1 MKKICCIGHITRDRI
16 ITPQQTIDMA
26 GGTSFYMA
34 HGMHHLSQDFPFQLV
49 TKIGQ
54 ESQEEVDH
62 LRQMNIDV
70 LSYSSPHS
78 VFFENHYGLNSN
90 QRTQRV
96 LAKAAPFTIEEME
109 PLAAEVFHL
118 GSLLADDFSPE
129 IVKFLAQKGC
139 ISIDVQGYLRE
150 VRGEK
155 VYAVDWK
162 DMDAVLPYVDI
173 VKLNEHEM
181 YAIMHTNDPKIV
193 AEKLASYGVREV
205 IITLGSYGSLIYA
218 DKTCYEIP
226 AYTPRK
232 IVDATGCGDTYS
244 TGYLYMRSQGATFQE
259 AGRFASAMCT
269 LKLEHNGPFEGS
281 LKDIETLIKKHG
293 QIITTCPH
301 SVLKNNLLT
310 EKTYQ
315 N

>member
-1 MKKICCIGHITRDRI
+1 
-16 ITPQQTIDMA
+16 MA

-54 ESQEEVDH
+54 ESQEEVGH

-109 PLAAEVFHL
+109 PLVAEVFHL

-281 LKDIETLIKKHG
+281 LKDIETLIKNTDRLS
-293 QIITTCPH
+293 QPARIRF
-301 SVLKNNLLT
+301 
-310 EKTYQ
+310 
-315 N
+315 

>member
-1 MKKICCIGHITRDRI
+1 
-16 ITPQQTIDMA
+16 MA

-54 ESQEEVDH
+54 ELQEEVDH

-109 PLAAEVFHL
+109 PLVAEVFHL

-205 IITLGSYGSLIYA
+205 IITLGSGSLIYA
-218 DKTCYEIP
+218 NKTCYEIP

-281 LKDIETLIKKHG
+281 LKDIRTLIKNTDRLS
-293 QIITTCPH
+293 QSARIRF
-301 SVLKNNLLT
+301 
-310 EKTYQ
+310 
-315 N
+315 

>member
-90 QRTQRV
+90 QRMQRV
-96 LAKAAPFTIEEME
+96 LAKADPFTIEEMK
-109 PLAAEVFHL
+109 PLQAEVFHL

-129 IVKFLAQKGC
+129 IVKYLSQKGR

-162 DMDAVLPYVDI
+162 DMDAVLPYVDMM
-173 VKLNEHEM
+173 KLNEHEM
-181 YAIMHTNDPKIV
+181 RAIMQLNNPKTV
-193 AEKLASYGVREV
+193 AEKLASYGIREV

-218 DKTCYEIP
+218 DKTYYEIP
-226 AYTPRK
+226 AYPPQK

-281 LKDIETLIKKHG
+281 LKDIE
-293 QIITTCPH
+293 
-301 SVLKNNLLT
+301 NLL
-310 EKTYQ
+310 
-315 N
+315 

>member
-1 MKKICCIGHITRDRI
+1 
-16 ITPQQTIDMA
+16 
-26 GGTSFYMA
+26 
-34 HGMHHLSQDFPFQLV
+34 
-49 TKIGQ
+49 
-54 ESQEEVDH
+54 
-62 LRQMNIDV
+62 
-70 LSYSSPHS
+70 
-78 VFFENHYGLNSN
+78 
-90 QRTQRV
+90 
-96 LAKAAPFTIEEME
+96 ME
-109 PLAAEVFHL
+109 PLVAEVFHL

-155 VYAVDWK
+155 VYAVNWK

-218 DKTCYEIP
+218 NKTCYEIP
-226 AYTPRK
+226 AYTPQK

-281 LKDIETLIKKHG
+281 LKDIKTLIKNTDKLS
-293 QIITTCPH
+293 Q
-301 SVLKNNLLT
+301 SVRIRF
-310 EKTYQ
+310 
-315 N
+315 

>member
-109 PLAAEVFHL
+109 PLVAEVFHL

-150 VRGEK
+150 VRGKK

-205 IITLGSYGSLIYA
+205 IITLGSYGSFIYA

-281 LKDIETLIKKHG
+281 LKDIETLIKNTDRLS
-293 QIITTCPH
+293 QPARIRF
-301 SVLKNNLLT
+301 
-310 EKTYQ
+310 
-315 N
+315 

>member
-1 MKKICCIGHITRDRI
+1 
-16 ITPQQTIDMA
+16 MA

-62 LRQMNIDV
+62 LRQINIDV

-78 VFFENHYGLNSN
+78 VFFENHYDLNSN

-281 LKDIETLIKKHG
+281 LKDIETLIKNTDRLS
-293 QIITTCPH
+293 QPARIRF
-301 SVLKNNLLT
+301 
-310 EKTYQ
+310 
-315 N
+315 

>member
-1 MKKICCIGHITRDRI
+1 
-16 ITPQQTIDMA
+16 MA

-109 PLAAEVFHL
+109 PLVAEVFHL

-150 VRGEK
+150 VRGKK

-205 IITLGSYGSLIYA
+205 IITLGSYGSFIYA

-281 LKDIETLIKKHG
+281 LKDIETLIKNTDRLS
-293 QIITTCPH
+293 QPARIRF
-301 SVLKNNLLT
+301 
-310 EKTYQ
+310 
-315 N
+315 

>member
-281 LKDIETLIKKHG
+281 LNDIKTLIKNTDRLS
-293 QIITTCPH
+293 QPARI
-301 SVLKNNLLT
+301 
-310 EKTYQ
+310 Q
-315 N
+315 F

>member
-1 MKKICCIGHITRDRI
+1 
-16 ITPQQTIDMA
+16 MA

-54 ESQEEVDH
+54 ESQEEVNH

-109 PLAAEVFHL
+109 PLVAEVFHL

-150 VRGEK
+150 VRGKK

-218 DKTCYEIP
+218 NKTCYEIP
-226 AYTPRK
+226 AYTPQK

-281 LKDIETLIKKHG
+281 LNDIKTLIKNTDRLS
-293 QIITTCPH
+293 QPARIRF
-301 SVLKNNLLT
+301 
-310 EKTYQ
+310 
-315 N
+315 

>member
-1 MKKICCIGHITRDRI
+1 
-16 ITPQQTIDMA
+16 MA

-129 IVKFLAQKGC
+129 IVKFLAQKGR

-281 LKDIETLIKKHG
+281 LKDIETLIKNTDRLS
-293 QIITTCPH
+293 QPARIRF
-301 SVLKNNLLT
+301 
-310 EKTYQ
+310 
-315 N
+315 

>member
-1 MKKICCIGHITRDRI
+1 MEWQTVTMNKICCIGHITRDRI

-34 HGMHHLSQDFPFQLV
+34 HGMYHLSPDFPFQLV

-54 ESQEEVDH
+54 ESQEEVDR

-96 LAKAAPFTIEEME
+96 LVKADPFTIEEMK
-109 PLAAEVFHL
+109 PLQAEVFHL

-129 IVKFLAQKGC
+129 IVKYLSQKGR

-162 DMDAVLPYVDI
+162 DMDTVLPYVDI

-181 YAIMHTNDPKIV
+181 RAIMQLNNPKTV
-193 AEKLASYGVREV
+193 AEKLASYGIREV

-218 DKTCYEIP
+218 DKTYYEIP
-226 AYTPRK
+226 AYPPQK

-244 TGYLYMRSQGATFQE
+244 TGYLYMRSQGASFQE

-281 LKDIETLIKKHG
+281 LNDIKTLIKNTDRLS
-293 QIITTCPH
+293 QPARIRF
-301 SVLKNNLLT
+301 
-310 EKTYQ
+310 
-315 N
+315 

>member
-1 MKKICCIGHITRDRI
+1 
-16 ITPQQTIDMA
+16 MA

-281 LKDIETLIKKHG
+281 LKDIETLIKNTDRLSQPARIRFK
-293 QIITTCPH
+293 
-301 SVLKNNLLT
+301 K
-310 EKTYQ
+310 
-315 N
+315 

>member
-70 LSYSSPHS
+70 VSYSSPHS

-281 LKDIETLIKKHG
+281 LKDIKTLITNTDRLS
-293 QIITTCPH
+293 QPARIRF
-301 SVLKNNLLT
+301 
-310 EKTYQ
+310 
-315 N
+315 

>member
-1 MKKICCIGHITRDRI
+1 MKKICCIGHITRDII

-26 GGTSFYMA
+26 GGTSIYMA

-54 ESQEEVDH
+54 ESQEEVNH

-109 PLAAEVFHL
+109 PLVAEVFHL

-150 VRGEK
+150 VRGKK

-281 LKDIETLIKKHG
+281 LKDIETLIKNTDRLS
-293 QIITTCPH
+293 QPARIRF
-301 SVLKNNLLT
+301 
-310 EKTYQ
+310 
-315 N
+315 

>member
-54 ESQEEVDH
+54 ESQEEVNH

-109 PLAAEVFHL
+109 PLVAEVFHL

-150 VRGEK
+150 VRGKK

-226 AYTPRK
+226 AYTPQK

-281 LKDIETLIKKHG
+281 LNDIKTLIKNTDKLS
-293 QIITTCPH
+293 QSARIKP
-301 SVLKNNLLT
+301 
-310 EKTYQ
+310 
-315 N
+315 

>member
-70 LSYSSPHS
+70 LSYSIPHS

-109 PLAAEVFHL
+109 PLVAEVFHL

-173 VKLNEHEM
+173 VKLNEYEM

-218 DKTCYEIP
+218 NKTCYEIP
-226 AYTPRK
+226 AYTPQK

-281 LKDIETLIKKHG
+281 LKDIKTLIKNTDRLS
-293 QIITTCPH
+293 QSARIRF
-301 SVLKNNLLT
+301 
-310 EKTYQ
+310 
-315 N
+315 

>member
-1 MKKICCIGHITRDRI
+1 
-16 ITPQQTIDMA
+16 MA

-129 IVKFLAQKGC
+129 IVKFLAQKGR

-281 LKDIETLIKKHG
+281 LKDIETLIKNTDRLS
-293 QIITTCPH
+293 Q
-301 SVLKNNLLT
+301 SVRIKP
-310 EKTYQ
+310 K
-315 N
+315 

>member
-109 PLAAEVFHL
+109 PLVAEVFHL

-129 IVKFLAQKGC
+129 IVKFLAQKGR

-281 LKDIETLIKKHG
+281 LNDIKTLIKNTDRLS
-293 QIITTCPH
+293 QPARIRF
-301 SVLKNNLLT
+301 
-310 EKTYQ
+310 
-315 N
+315 

>member
-1 MKKICCIGHITRDRI
+1 
-16 ITPQQTIDMA
+16 MA

-205 IITLGSYGSLIYA
+205 IITLGSYGSFIYA

-281 LKDIETLIKKHG
+281 LKDIETLIKNTDRLS
-293 QIITTCPH
+293 QPARIRF
-301 SVLKNNLLT
+301 
-310 EKTYQ
+310 
-315 N
+315 

>member
-78 VFFENHYGLNSN
+78 VFFENHYALNSN

-129 IVKFLAQKGC
+129 IVKFLAQKGR

-244 TGYLYMRSQGATFQE
+244 TGYLYMRSQGVTFQE

-281 LKDIETLIKKHG
+281 LKDIE
-293 QIITTCPH
+293 
-301 SVLKNNLLT
+301 NLL
-310 EKTYQ
+310 
-315 N
+315 

>member
-1 MKKICCIGHITRDRI
+1 
-16 ITPQQTIDMA
+16 MA

-281 LKDIETLIKKHG
+281 LKDIKTLIKNTDRLS
-293 QIITTCPH
+293 QPARIRF
-301 SVLKNNLLT
+301 
-310 EKTYQ
+310 
-315 N
+315 

>member
-1 MKKICCIGHITRDRI
+1 MKKTCCIGHITRDRI

-70 LSYSSPHS
+70 VSYSSPHS

-96 LAKAAPFTIEEME
+96 LAKAAPFTIEEMK

-281 LKDIETLIKKHG
+281 LKDIETLIKNTDRLS
-293 QIITTCPH
+293 QPARIRF
-301 SVLKNNLLT
+301 
-310 EKTYQ
+310 
-315 N
+315 

>member
-54 ESQEEVDH
+54 ELQEEVDH

-109 PLAAEVFHL
+109 PLVAEVFHL

-205 IITLGSYGSLIYA
+205 IITLGSGSLIYA
-218 DKTCYEIP
+218 NKTCYEIP

-281 LKDIETLIKKHG
+281 LKDIRTLIKNTDRLS
-293 QIITTCPH
+293 QSARIRF
-301 SVLKNNLLT
+301 
-310 EKTYQ
+310 
-315 N
+315 

>member
-1 MKKICCIGHITRDRI
+1 
-16 ITPQQTIDMA
+16 MA

-34 HGMHHLSQDFPFQLV
+34 HGMHHLSPDFSFQLV

-54 ESQEEVDH
+54 ESQKEVDR
-62 LRQMNIDV
+62 LRQMNINV
-70 LSYSSPHS
+70 VSYSSRHS
-78 VFFENHYGLNSN
+78 VFFENCYGLDSD

-96 LAKAAPFTIEEME
+96 LAKADPFTIEEMK
-109 PLAAEVFHL
+109 PLQAEVFHL

-129 IVKFLAQKGC
+129 IVKYLSQKGR

-162 DMDAVLPYVDI
+162 DMDAVLPYVDMI
-173 VKLNEHEM
+173 KLNEHEM
-181 YAIMHTNDPKIV
+181 HTIMQLNNPKTV
-193 AEKLASYGVREV
+193 AEKLASYGIREV

-218 DKTCYEIP
+218 DKTYYEIP
-226 AYTPRK
+226 AYPPKK

-244 TGYLYMRSQGATFQE
+244 TGYLYMRSQGASFQE

-281 LKDIETLIKKHG
+281 LNDIKTLIKNTDRLS
-293 QIITTCPH
+293 QPARIRF
-301 SVLKNNLLT
+301 
-310 EKTYQ
+310 
-315 N
+315 

>member
-1 MKKICCIGHITRDRI
+1 MEWQTVTMNKICCIGHITRDRI

-34 HGMHHLSQDFPFQLV
+34 HGMYHLSPNFPFQLV

-54 ESQEEVDH
+54 ESQEEVDR
-62 LRQMNIDV
+62 LRQMNINV
-70 LSYSSPHS
+70 VSYSSRHS
-78 VFFENHYGLNSN
+78 VFFENCYGLDSD

-96 LAKAAPFTIEEME
+96 LAKADPFTIEEMK
-109 PLAAEVFHL
+109 PLQAEVFHL

-129 IVKFLAQKGC
+129 IVKYLSQKGR

-162 DMDAVLPYVDI
+162 DMDTVLPYVDMI
-173 VKLNEHEM
+173 KLNEHEM
-181 YAIMHTNDPKIV
+181 HAIMQLNNPKTV
-193 AEKLASYGVREV
+193 AKKLASYGIREV

-218 DKTCYEIP
+218 DKTYYEIP
-226 AYTPRK
+226 AYSPQK

-281 LKDIETLIKKHG
+281 LNDIKTLIKNTDRLS
-293 QIITTCPH
+293 QPARIRF
-301 SVLKNNLLT
+301 
-310 EKTYQ
+310 
-315 N
+315 

>member
-1 MKKICCIGHITRDRI
+1 
-16 ITPQQTIDMA
+16 MA

-226 AYTPRK
+226 AYTPQK

-281 LKDIETLIKKHG
+281 LKDIETLIKNTDRLS
-293 QIITTCPH
+293 QSARIRF
-301 SVLKNNLLT
+301 
-310 EKTYQ
+310 
-315 N
+315 

>member
-54 ESQEEVDH
+54 ESQEEVNH

-109 PLAAEVFHL
+109 PLVAEVFHL

-150 VRGEK
+150 VRGKK

-218 DKTCYEIP
+218 NKTCYEIP
-226 AYTPRK
+226 AYTPQK

-281 LKDIETLIKKHG
+281 LKDIETLIKNTDRLS
-293 QIITTCPH
+293 QPARIRF
-301 SVLKNNLLT
+301 
-310 EKTYQ
+310 
-315 N
+315 

>member
-109 PLAAEVFHL
+109 PLVAEVFHL

-150 VRGEK
+150 VRGKK

-218 DKTCYEIP
+218 NKTCYEIP
-226 AYTPRK
+226 AYTPQK

-281 LKDIETLIKKHG
+281 LKDIEKLSSAPRKAHET
-293 QIITTCPH
+293 IT
-301 SVLKNNLLT
+301 KG
-310 EKTYQ
+310 
-315 N
+315 

>member
-96 LAKAAPFTIEEME
+96 LAKAAPFTIEEMK

-281 LKDIETLIKKHG
+281 LKDIE
-293 QIITTCPH
+293 
-301 SVLKNNLLT
+301 NLL
-310 EKTYQ
+310 
-315 N
+315 

>member
-1 MKKICCIGHITRDRI
+1 
-16 ITPQQTIDMA
+16 MA

-109 PLAAEVFHL
+109 PLVAEVFHL

-205 IITLGSYGSLIYA
+205 IITLGSYGSFIYA

-281 LKDIETLIKKHG
+281 LKDIETLIKNTDRLS
-293 QIITTCPH
+293 QPARIRF
-301 SVLKNNLLT
+301 
-310 EKTYQ
+310 
-315 N
+315 

>member
-70 LSYSSPHS
+70 VSYSSPHS

-205 IITLGSYGSLIYA
+205 IITLGSYGSVIYA

-281 LKDIETLIKKHG
+281 LNDIETLIKNTDRLS
-293 QIITTCPH
+293 QPARIRF
-301 SVLKNNLLT
+301 
-310 EKTYQ
+310 
-315 N
+315 

>member
-109 PLAAEVFHL
+109 PLVAEVFHL

-205 IITLGSYGSLIYA
+205 IITLGSYGSFIYA

-281 LKDIETLIKKHG
+281 LKDIETLIKNTDRLS
-293 QIITTCPH
+293 QPARIRF
-301 SVLKNNLLT
+301 
-310 EKTYQ
+310 
-315 N
+315 

>member
-70 LSYSSPHS
+70 VSYSSPHS

-281 LKDIETLIKKHG
+281 LKDIETLIKNTDRLSQPAH
-293 QIITTCPH
+293 IRF
-301 SVLKNNLLT
+301 
-310 EKTYQ
+310 
-315 N
+315 

>member
-70 LSYSSPHS
+70 VSYSSPHS

-205 IITLGSYGSLIYA
+205 IITLGSYGSVIYA

-281 LKDIETLIKKHG
+281 LKDIKTLIKNTDRLS
-293 QIITTCPH
+293 QPARIRF
-301 SVLKNNLLT
+301 
-310 EKTYQ
+310 
-315 N
+315 

>member
-70 LSYSSPHS
+70 VSYSSPHS

-244 TGYLYMRSQGATFQE
+244 TGYLYMRSQGATFQG

-281 LKDIETLIKKHG
+281 LKDIKTLIKNTDRLS
-293 QIITTCPH
+293 QPARIRF
-301 SVLKNNLLT
+301 
-310 EKTYQ
+310 
-315 N
+315 

>member
-54 ESQEEVDH
+54 ESQEEVNH

-109 PLAAEVFHL
+109 PLVAEVFHL

-218 DKTCYEIP
+218 NKTCYEIP
-226 AYTPRK
+226 AYTPQK

-281 LKDIETLIKKHG
+281 LKDIETLIKNTDRLS
-293 QIITTCPH
+293 QPARIRF
-301 SVLKNNLLT
+301 
-310 EKTYQ
+310 
-315 N
+315 

>member
-1 MKKICCIGHITRDRI
+1 
-16 ITPQQTIDMA
+16 MA

>member
-70 LSYSSPHS
+70 ASYSSPHS

-281 LKDIETLIKKHG
+281 LKDIKTLIKNTDRLS
-293 QIITTCPH
+293 QPARIRF
-301 SVLKNNLLT
+301 
-310 EKTYQ
+310 
-315 N
+315 